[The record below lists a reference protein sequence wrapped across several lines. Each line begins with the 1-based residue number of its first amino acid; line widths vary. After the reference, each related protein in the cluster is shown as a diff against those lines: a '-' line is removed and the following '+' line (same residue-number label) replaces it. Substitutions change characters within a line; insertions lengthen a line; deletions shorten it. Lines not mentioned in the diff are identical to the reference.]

1 MAMDWNL
8 LLSTERLGRGKET
21 SQDAR
26 SEFQRDYDRI
36 VYSSAFRRLQD
47 KTQVFPLAESDYVR
61 TRLTH
66 SIEVSCVGRSL
77 GTLVGSYVI
86 ERENLKGLNFH
97 PQDFGNIVAAA
108 CLAHDIGNP
117 PFGHSGEEAIRAWF
131 EEKGTSYL
139 EGLPQDQAQDFRRFE
154 GNAQGFR
161 VLSRL
166 QNKVDGGG
174 MQLTFAV
181 LAAFSKYP
189 RRAYVPALD
198 GSKKVSEK
206 KFGFVVGD
214 EEWFS
219 KVAKGTGLR
228 EKLDGAWSRHP
239 LAFLMEAA
247 DDICYRIVDLED
259 GHRLRCVSF
268 KETED
273 LLRPLAFKPG
283 EDITKGSYGEISAK
297 NGRVEYLRARAI
309 NALIEDVVNVFKDN
323 YEQIMKGD
331 FEEDLMSKSK
341 YHKELEDIKT
351 LSRKEVYSFPDVL
364 QIEAAGFEVL
374 GGLLGK
380 IVPAL
385 VKDEAALGAGEKKV
399 RELVS
404 PQFKLGITPYQRLLG
419 ATDYV
424 SGMTDSYA
432 LMLYRRLLGI
442 ELPGGQ

>member
-1 MAMDWNL
+1 MDWRL
-8 LLSTERLGRGKET
+8 LLSTERLGRGRES

-36 VYSSAFRRLQD
+36 IYSSAFRRLQD

-77 GTLVGSYVI
+77 GTLVGSHAI
-86 ERENLKGLNFH
+86 ERAGLKNDPRFH
-97 PQDFGNIVAAA
+97 PQEFGNVVAAA

-117 PFGHSGEEAIRAWF
+117 PFGHSGEEAIRLWF
-131 EEKGTSYL
+131 AERGKSYL
-139 EGLPQDQAQDFRRFE
+139 NALSQEQAEDLRRFE

-166 QNKVDGGG
+166 QNRVDGGG
-174 MQLTFAV
+174 MQLTLAV

-189 RRAYVPALD
+189 RRSCLPALD

-206 KFGFVVGD
+206 KFGFVVD
-214 EEWFS
+214 DAEWFA
-219 KVAKGTGLR
+219 KVADGTGLR
-228 EKLDGAWSRHP
+228 KKLDGAWGRHP

-259 GHRLRCVSF
+259 GHRMRCIPF
-268 KETED
+268 AETKE
-273 LLRPLAFKPG
+273 LLAPLAFKAG
-283 EDITKGSYGEISAK
+283 ETGAQGSYAAISADK
-297 NGRVEYLRARAI
+297 GRVEYLRARAI
-309 NALIEDVVNVFKDN
+309 NTLIEDAVVVFEEN
-323 YEQIMKGD
+323 YEQIMSGD

-341 YHKELEDIKT
+341 FHSELEAIKNR
-351 LSRKEVYSFPDVL
+351 SKEVVYAYPDVL

-374 GGLLGK
+374 GGLLEK

-385 VKDEAALGAGEKKV
+385 VKDKEILTASEKKL
-399 RELVS
+399 RQLIPE
-404 PQFKLGITPYQRLLG
+404 QFRQGITPYQRLLR
-419 ATDYV
+419 ATDFV

-432 LMLYRRLLGI
+432 LMIYRRLLGI